1 LRYSDGLL
9 GAQRGNSH
17 DNPVRLEASEL
28 VANLTAHFGIDKL
41 TSISTEKARIDFTK
55 ATLKFAG
62 KEYKLSPVGTAAQEL
77 VLTEGLENWRK
88 ERL

>member
-1 LRYSDGLL
+1 LIR
-9 GAQRGNSH
+9 NIT
-17 DNPVRLEASEL
+17 LEAPEL
-28 VANLTAHFGIDKL
+28 VADLTAHFGIDKL

-77 VLTEGLENWRK
+77 VLTEGLENWGK